1 MLSQQSFSHC
11 VVNRMAGK
19 NNLNP
24 PIRSADEARE
34 KGKKGGIASGEA
46 RRKKKTIRET
56 LEMVLAGKLPGGETR
71 QEAIVFAL
79 MEKALSGDV
88 RAFEVIRDSIGE
100 KPSDKVDV
108 RSSDGSMTPKAWTP
122 KDVANEL
129 ISQLQAIEP
138 KE

>member
-1 MLSQQSFSHC
+1 
-11 VVNRMAGK
+11 MAK
-19 NNLNP
+19 EDLQP
-24 PIRSADEARE
+24 VRSKDEAKER
-34 KGKKGGIASGEA
+34 GKKGGIASGKA

-56 LEMVLAGKLPGGETR
+56 LEMMLAGKLPGGETR

-79 MEKALSGDV
+79 MGKALSGDV

-129 ISQLQAIEP
+129 IAQLQAIEP

>member
-1 MLSQQSFSHC
+1 
-11 VVNRMAGK
+11 MANDK
-19 NNLNP
+19 NLKP
-24 PIRSADEARE
+24 QTERTKSEQRE
-34 KGKKGGIASGEA
+34 IAKKGGIASGKS

-56 LEMVLAGKLPGGETR
+56 LEMMLSGKMPDGATR
-71 QEAIVFAL
+71 QDAIVVAL

-88 RAFEVIRDSIGE
+88 RAFEAIRDSIGE

>member
-1 MLSQQSFSHC
+1 M
-11 VVNRMAGK
+11 
-19 NNLNP
+19 
-24 PIRSADEARE
+24 
-34 KGKKGGIASGEA
+34 GGIASGEA

-56 LEMVLAGKLPGGETR
+56 LEMMLSGKMPDGATR
-71 QEAIVFAL
+71 QDAIVVAL

-88 RAFEVIRDSIGE
+88 RAFEAIRDSIGE